1 MQSKLMK
8 NQKNTKRKHY
18 EKGRAFIR
26 LRRLKLFINMHMILC
41 QSFWNLLKLRIS
53 LKNSITKREFKAE

>member
-26 LRRLKLFINMHMILC
+26 QTIKTIYQYAYDSVPVFLESIEI
-41 QSFWNLLKLRIS
+41 
-53 LKNSITKREFKAE
+53 KNFLEEFNY